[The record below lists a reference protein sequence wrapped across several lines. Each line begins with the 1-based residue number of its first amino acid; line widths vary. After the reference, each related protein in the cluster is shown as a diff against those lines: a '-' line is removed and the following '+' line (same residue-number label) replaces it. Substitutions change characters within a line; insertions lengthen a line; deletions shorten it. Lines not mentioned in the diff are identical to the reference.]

1 VSGEIVNITTSAPTP
16 VLITGVPTPY
26 KGEIEN
32 ITFTMPG
39 TLTVEVGAARIYA
52 EGQYLIASIRASVGG
67 APAGASVVVDLKVNG
82 TSILNFTG
90 SDHRL
95 VIPAGAFTSG
105 RGDISAVPLLKD
117 GDYLTVDVNQ
127 VGTTTP
133 GSDLIVNIRIARMV

>member
-1 VSGEIVNITTSAPTP
+1 MNGDTVTFTTAAPTS
-16 VLITGVPTPY
+16 VKITGVPIPY
-26 KGEIEN
+26 KGEVEN

-39 TLTVEVGAARIYA
+39 TMTVEVGAARMYV
-52 EGQYLIASIRASVGG
+52 EGTYMIISMRASVGG
-67 APAGASVVVDLKVNG
+67 APTGATAIVDVKVNG
-82 TSILNFTG
+82 SSILNKVA

-95 VIPAGAFTSG
+95 VVPAGGFTSG

-127 VGTTTP
+127 VGTTVP